1 MASKSTKF
9 EGGDTVVAKEFL
21 QQVEKLDILIAHKLI
36 EKQQWRD
43 IAGSITAVMESERV
57 QSSGKKSKMQD
68 AIDKCIDMAYEIDHV
83 IDQYVEKKKEVIRVI
98 EQVQNPTWYKVLHMK
113 YIQHLDLS
121 EIADRCNGSYDWA
134 KSAHSKAMKIVQK
147 LLDEK

>member
-1 MASKSTKF
+1 M
-9 EGGDTVVAKEFL
+9 VAKEFL

-43 IAGSITAVMESERV
+43 IAGGISAVMESERV
-57 QSSGKKSKMQD
+57 RSSASKSKLEN
-68 AIDKCIDMAYEIDHV
+68 AIAKCVDMEDEIDRV
-83 IDQYVEKKKEVIRVI
+83 VDQYIAKKKEVIQII

-113 YIQHLDLS
+113 YIQHLDLT